1 MKTLVGEIVT
11 IPAYRAMGLKWEGAY
26 AEVPQLKELIIQMS
40 KRVGEFAFAKE
51 PETQLGL
58 SYHLRSDGFVHYSVF
73 EVDEQQEIL
82 PGMIEI
88 IVPEMTYLLVKHPKG
103 KDIGVTYT
111 GIYQWFKECDYQPWK
126 KKGKEYFDDLPIKH
140 ERYPVDRDLEDP
152 HFEILIPI
160 ELKS

>member
-11 IPAYRAMGLKWEGAY
+11 IASYRAMGLKWEGSY
-26 AEVPQLKELIIQMS
+26 AEVPKLKELIIKMS
-40 KRVGEFAFAKE
+40 NRVSELSYVKN

-58 SYHLRSDGFVHYSVF
+58 SYHLRSDGFIHYSVF
-73 EVDEQQEIL
+73 EVDKKQEL
-82 PGMIEI
+82 LLGMVEI
-88 IVPEMTYLLVKHPKG
+88 IVPEMTYLKVEHPKG

-111 GIYQWFKECDYQPWK
+111 EIYQWFKECDYQPFK
-126 KKGKEYFDDLPIKH
+126 EKGIDYYDDLPIKH
-140 ERYPVDRDLEDP
+140 EKYPVDRDLEDP